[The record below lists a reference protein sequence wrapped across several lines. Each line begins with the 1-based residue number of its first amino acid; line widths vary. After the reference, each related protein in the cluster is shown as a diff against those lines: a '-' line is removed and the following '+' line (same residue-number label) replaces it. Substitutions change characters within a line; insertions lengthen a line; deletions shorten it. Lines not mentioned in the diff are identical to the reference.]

1 MGHGASSIFWYGD
14 KYQEQKFHIWDP
26 KWVYLKNTLSHFCY
40 VKNFAWSTA
49 WSDGIFLE
57 RIWGG
62 FDLAEGLFWQ
72 WIKALEW
79 LGGTGGG
86 RVTCASR
93 VSLFLFSGEVQG
105 LSSNSSRH
113 PPAQSSSQALFL
125 LSCSNPGKYGYKPNM
140 YLSVTVPGKGQAQD
154 TSTKDIPSPSSVPIT
169 DTKHWDADVALGAW
183 KAVYPMFSSWVT
195 KSSLPFPSCL
205 EGPSLKCPHSS
216 WATSPCLSQPHWDRA
231 GAGAGLLSPGWSH
244 TEHTSWT
251 TIPRSRGFP
260 VLHWLFQNP
269 PSNSHTENWMAL
281 TFNSCHGNF
290 GTSQS
295 IIFFP
300 VG

>member
-125 LSCSNPGKYGYKPNM
+125 LSCSNPGKCGYKPNM

-195 KSSLPFPSCL
+195 KSSYLSLLVWKVPPWNVPTAAEQQVPVCHSPTEIGLEQEQDCCHQADHILNTHPEQQFLDREDFQSCTGYSKTLPAIATLRTGWHSRSTAATVIL
-205 EGPSLKCPHSS
+205 VPHS
-216 WATSPCLSQPHWDRA
+216 Q
-231 GAGAGLLSPGWSH
+231 
-244 TEHTSWT
+244 
-251 TIPRSRGFP
+251 
-260 VLHWLFQNP
+260 
-269 PSNSHTENWMAL
+269 
-281 TFNSCHGNF
+281 
-290 GTSQS
+290 
-295 IIFFP
+295 
-300 VG
+300 